1 MVVSSVQVVV
11 SLVRV
16 VVLLVQVVVSLVQVV
31 VSLYQVVAL
40 LVQMVAP
47 LVQVAIPLV
56 YVGARATCAVV
67 EYEKEAA
74 VQVTSHELLQVAAAC
89 EMLNSPSQP
98 HLQI

>member
-56 YVGARATCAVV
+56 YVGARATCAMV
-67 EYEKEAA
+67 EYEKEAI
-74 VQVTSHELLQVAAAC
+74 QVTSHELSQVAAAC

-98 HLQI
+98 RFQM